1 MRLLFLLFLAVSA
14 LACPAVDGGS
24 NGEGEGEG
32 EGEEVGPGADGDV
45 CAFNADCG
53 AGLRCG
59 CEDGVC
65 ACEVGARGGGDNGVD
80 TCLDEN
86 DCASA
91 VCAVSAHGQRTPA
104 LGWGRSVS
112 RSSSLSISRVTKIG
126 KRINSWHSP
135 NV

>member
-1 MRLLFLLFLAVSA
+1 VRLLFLLFLAVSA

-91 VCAVSAHGQRTPA
+91 VCAEDAEGSFTCSGACDDDSDCGPRLPRCIDVAFV
-104 LGWGRSVS
+104 GRICV
-112 RSSSLSISRVTKIG
+112 RVG
-126 KRINSWHSP
+126 G
-135 NV
+135 